1 MEWTTHKT
9 KLSQIN
15 SGREMKKIA
24 KTENKTVVGIPEIV
38 RIAIVA
44 IEPQIIVIVFNVEDV
59 EVAIRV
65 SNV

>member
-1 MEWTTHKT
+1 
-9 KLSQIN
+9 
-15 SGREMKKIA
+15 MKRFA

-44 IEPQIIVIVFNVEDV
+44 IVAIEPQIIIVFNVEDV
-59 EVAIRV
+59 EIAIRV

>member
-1 MEWTTHKT
+1 
-9 KLSQIN
+9 
-15 SGREMKKIA
+15 MKRFA

-65 SNV
+65 GNV

>member
-1 MEWTTHKT
+1 
-9 KLSQIN
+9 
-15 SGREMKKIA
+15 MKRFA
-24 KTENKTVVGIPEIV
+24 KTENKMVVGIPEIV

>member
-1 MEWTTHKT
+1 
-9 KLSQIN
+9 
-15 SGREMKKIA
+15 MKRFA

-44 IEPQIIVIVFNVEDV
+44 IEPQTIVIVFNVEDV
-59 EVAIRV
+59 EVAIRI